1 MKRKTAEVSSKAA
14 PDKELLPRA
23 EAARKDSAVHVSL
36 SSDSLFKQP
45 GNHGGP
51 PLRQTG
57 EPSKPVH
64 PRTIGCCFT
73 VPVRSFRG
81 AQSRRKRTARRKG
94 YIGFAPR
101 HCQPKTPN
109 FVGAESLGRPR
120 PWGSGAVTGKAFW
133 ALPRRTEAIFMGR
146 ACGSLRGME
155 SQTGVS
161 SRRRQPPGAVIDGA
175 RTDRH
180 RAGHDLVGSAAGG
193 PGLSCLQ
200 HPISD
205 RRRRGRRAWTTQG
218 HAA

>member
-14 PDKELLPRA
+14 PDKEMLPRA

-51 PLRQTG
+51 HP
-57 EPSKPVH
+57 PVNRRAVEAH
-64 PRTIGCCFT
+64 ASDTIGCCFT

-146 ACGSLRGME
+146 PYEYLEGRNRKREHPATVG
-155 SQTGVS
+155 
-161 SRRRQPPGAVIDGA
+161 SRREP
-175 RTDRH
+175 
-180 RAGHDLVGSAAGG
+180 
-193 PGLSCLQ
+193 
-200 HPISD
+200 
-205 RRRRGRRAWTTQG
+205 
-218 HAA
+218 